1 MAAFW
6 LKVVEPG
13 KSARVVTVE
22 GPLDIGRDGE
32 DIKLDDPT
40 VSRHH
45 LVVGPTDG
53 GLHVSDNGS
62 ANGTFIEG
70 TRLDG
75 ATVVAPGVCI
85 KLGETELYVVQGRD
99 TTASAGDGDGATVDP
114 SFRASEAARAL
125 NKASSKQGRG
135 TSRPGS

>member
-1 MAAFW
+1 MAEFW

-45 LVVGPTDG
+45 VVVGPTDG
-53 GLHVSDNGS
+53 GLRVSDNGS

-70 TRLDG
+70 ARLDG

-85 KLGETELYVVQGRD
+85 KLGETELYVVQGR
-99 TTASAGDGDGATVDP
+99 TTTSAADADAGAVDP
-114 SFRASEAARAL
+114 TFRASEAARAL
-125 NKASSKQGRG
+125 NKAAAKPGRG